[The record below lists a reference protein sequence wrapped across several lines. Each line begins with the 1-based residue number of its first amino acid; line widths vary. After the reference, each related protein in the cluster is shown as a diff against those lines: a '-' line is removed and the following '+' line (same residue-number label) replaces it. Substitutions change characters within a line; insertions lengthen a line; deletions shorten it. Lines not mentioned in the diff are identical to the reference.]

1 MRNFYFF
8 RQQSLWEQ
16 YRFRCECDECMRE
29 LEGLK
34 SQSNSSLKCLKCKNE
49 ELLLVTCEFG
59 FQIKLKCIKCNMSF
73 SYQDYVSLFDKLNM
87 IISQLDLNNTNKAV
101 NRGQIADLG
110 RWVNEYREYLLLN
123 DKFTINGHINDAF
136 RLFYVDFSKLL
147 DSLARLNCNV
157 GDFEIACGLVESNV
171 RILENVY
178 ASASKKT
185 SKYDE
190 RSRFD
195 IELAN
200 ELFKLAEIQC
210 NCQKWAQALS
220 NVNRAIGIAENLYS
234 KENSLLEDFR
244 TLKQNILSVQRIK

>member
-1 MRNFYFF
+1 MLSILF

-34 SQSNSSLKCLKCKNE
+34 SQTNSSLKCLKCKNE
-49 ELLLVTCEFG
+49 ELLLDTCESG
-59 FQIKLKCIKCNMSF
+59 FQINLKCIKCNLSF

-87 IISQLDLNNTNKAV
+87 IISRLDLNNTNKAV
-101 NRGQIADLG
+101 NRAQIADLG
-110 RWVNEYREYLLLN
+110 RWVNEYRGYLLLN
-123 DKFTINGHINDAF
+123 DKFTINGSVNDAF

-171 RILENVY
+171 RILESVY

-185 SKYDE
+185 SKN
-190 RSRFD
+190 RFD

-210 NCQKWAQALS
+210 NCQKWPQALS
-220 NVNRAIGIAENLYS
+220 NVNRAIDIAENLYS
-234 KENSLLEDFR
+234 KENSLLDDFR
-244 TLKQNILSVQRIK
+244 TLKQNILSVQRMK